1 MRQKISLSIV
11 ILLLNA
17 CASIPENNT
26 VALKSDK
33 PLLTVT
39 DEGNRRVAE
48 FSDPKLLESVK
59 GFLLPDIRLELPE
72 PNKDISADQLG
83 VVSNALN
90 RSLCRRLSPY
100 LLVHEKR
107 QPGDLLIEAALTGIR
122 PTSRSV
128 SKVSAV
134 IDAVVPGPVR
144 IPAGMG
150 AIAVDARAST
160 EGSTAAFMRW
170 AKGANPVTT
179 SAKISSIGDAY
190 ALVETFS
197 REFTELLM
205 NDTGNGPVRAKLSSS
220 EIENNENICL
230 KRFGKADA
238 VGKGAS
244 FLIPLS
250 PEFIDKGKPE
260 QSGDSEGGD

>member
-1 MRQKISLSIV
+1 MLQRLSLSIV

-17 CASIPENNT
+17 CASIPENST
-26 VALKSDK
+26 IALESDK

-39 DEGNRRVAE
+39 DESNRRVAE
-48 FSDPKLLESVK
+48 FSDPKMLESVD
-59 GFLLPDIRLELPE
+59 GFVLPDIRLELPE
-72 PNKDISADQLG
+72 PSKDISAEQLD

-100 LLVHEKR
+100 LHAHEKR
-107 QPGDLLIEAALTGIR
+107 QPGDLVIEAALTGIR

-128 SKVSAV
+128 SSVSAV

-160 EGSTAAFMRW
+160 ESGTAAFIRW

-197 REFTELLM
+197 REFTELLL
-205 NDTGNGPVRAKLSSS
+205 NDKGNGPVRAKLPAP
-220 EIENNENICL
+220 EIQSNENLCL
-230 KRFGKADA
+230 KRFGKPDA
-238 VGKGAS
+238 AGKGAS

-260 QSGDSEGGD
+260 TDAASEDGN